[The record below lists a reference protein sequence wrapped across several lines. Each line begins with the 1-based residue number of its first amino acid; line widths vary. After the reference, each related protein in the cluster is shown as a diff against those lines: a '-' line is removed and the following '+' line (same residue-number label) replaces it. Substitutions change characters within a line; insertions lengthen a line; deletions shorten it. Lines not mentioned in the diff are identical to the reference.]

1 LNLPPS
7 RNGTLNDAMSLGE
20 MFEAQFPNI
29 TQGDAMN
36 TLAGP
41 FCYIYA

>member
-1 LNLPPS
+1 MPPG
-7 RNGTLNDAMSLGE
+7 RNGTLQDILSLGD
-20 MFEAQFPNI
+20 MFEDQFPNI